1 MTRKGG
7 VWTGKTAVAS
17 SLVDLAEAQKDLAA
31 GVRDWALVAQELDC
45 EPTREEILK
54 TVRNLF
60 KQNLEWADA
69 LANAREEI
77 ELLKRKVRGEH

>member
-7 VWTGKTAVAS
+7 VWTGKTAAAS
-17 SLVDLAEAQKDLAA
+17 QAVDLAEAQKDLADDA
-31 GVRDWALVAQELDC
+31 RDWALVAQELDC

-69 LANAREEI
+69 LAKAREEI
-77 ELLKRKVRGEH
+77 ELLKRKVRGER